1 MPAKLSEVSLS
12 VENRVELRALCNMLE
27 LASGF
32 TLGFV
37 RVNHS
42 GLRERLVDEIR
53 RRLPQMQIQ
62 EIQLDRQSRAGVV
75 AQLEDRLGDAH
86 PGALFVH
93 GLEGMFDPSLEQ
105 SPKLDILNLNR
116 DFFAKRFPWPV
127 VFWVPEFAM
136 REFSRQAPDFW
147 SWRSG
152 TYHFVGQEGDAG
164 ETLQQ
169 LPGADVWNIDLREKR
184 ERREILEHLE
194 AELSASGHSDD
205 RLLADTYYLLGQA
218 NYYEDRD
225 SQAAQYFE
233 KALPLLRELGDKRGE
248 ANCIRRSGDVAL
260 QQGRH
265 EQAEASYKQA
275 LPIYREI
282 GARMGE
288 ANCIQSLGD
297 VALQQGRHEQAE
309 ASYKQALPIYREIGA
324 RLGGANCIR
333 SLGDVALQQDRYE
346 QAEASYNQ
354 ALAIYREIGDRLGE
368 ANGIQRLGDVALRQ
382 DRYEQAEA
390 SYNQALPIYREIG
403 ARLSE
408 ANGIQ
413 SLGDVALGQGRYE
426 QAEASYNQALP
437 IYREIG
443 DRLGEA
449 NTLLSM
455 GRLARATGKQE
466 QMRSSFQQAETIYKS
481 IGNDHWAQV
490 ARQEAVSHNEPQV

>member
-1 MPAKLSEVSLS
+1 M
-12 VENRVELRALCNMLE
+12 
-27 LASGF
+27 
-32 TLGFV
+32 
-37 RVNHS
+37 
-42 GLRERLVDEIR
+42 
-53 RRLPQMQIQ
+53 
-62 EIQLDRQSRAGVV
+62 DRQSRAGVV

-282 GARMGE
+282 GAR
-288 ANCIQSLGD
+288 
-297 VALQQGRHEQAE
+297 
-309 ASYKQALPIYREIGA
+309 
-324 RLGGANCIR
+324 LGGANCIR

-390 SYNQALPIYREIG
+390 SYNQALPIYRKIG